1 MTSKIETI
9 NGKGMIVIDGVAY
22 PPYMFRSFRPMP
34 SSVSLFHRSGIKL
47 FQMLVSGRIS
57 TLGVPYSNYGEV
69 WVGENKYDFTPFD
82 NQMAMFKRFAPDGK
96 FMIMIELDTPLW
108 RLESHPDSDDGY
120 VYLGKAALD
129 EDFLSDAEKY
139 TKALVRYAEDTY
151 GDDIFAYAF
160 SMGHC
165 TEWFDYPGYYEPSER
180 QREDYR
186 KHYGAEIPTEK
197 ELRDATGDCMREP
210 TANETNYRKHACTII
225 PKVIKRF
232 AKIIKEEL
240 NYKKILGTF
249 YGYTVNAS
257 PGYQICVSSVGYE
270 SVWQDEN
277 IDMIFAPTSYS
288 RGDDVRELTGAST
301 YQCLVDSITQNN
313 KLYLHEIDHRTHLA
327 GFALENA
334 KIIESYPDV
343 YTTVEMLRRDLAA
356 SQCKGSALWWFDFL
370 GGYYNCPEL
379 EAELKLQTGIMD
391 KLTKMDRESA
401 SEIAVFADPFEFNL
415 LKEELNLTV
424 DYVRY
429 NLNNLHKCGAPFEVY
444 NLSDITKI
452 DLSRYKML
460 VFLYA
465 PKISCDVQK
474 IIDSTPDK
482 LKVFIHLPG
491 VLDGDKYDLSAPEKV
506 TKMSLC
512 PMQNYENA
520 SYEGEK
526 YGFHTSV
533 SPIFSVSDKEA
544 TPISNYEGGKIA
556 AAIKGDIAYVGVGKL
571 PSSLWM
577 RLAKEA
583 GVHVYSENIV
593 PIYAD
598 SRFIACQFPEKKT
611 DSIKVKK
618 DGIYTDLF
626 TGKQYESKG
635 GILEFSHYEYQM
647 MMFVKEDKKN

>member
-9 NGKGMIVIDGVAY
+9 NGKGMIVIDGVAF

-34 SSVSLFHRSGIKL
+34 SNVSLFHRAGIKL
-47 FQMLVSGRIS
+47 YQMLVSGRIS
-57 TLGVPYSNYGEV
+57 TLGVPYSNYGDV
-69 WVGENKYDFTPFD
+69 WVGEDKYDFTAFD
-82 NQMAMFKRFAPDGK
+82 LQMAMFKRFAPDGK
-96 FMIMIELDTPLW
+96 FMIMIELDAPEWYLK
-108 RLESHPDSDDGY
+108 SHPECDDGY

-129 EDFLSDAEKY
+129 EKFLSDAEKY
-139 TKALVRYAEDTY
+139 AKALVRYAEDTY
-151 GDDIFAYAF
+151 GEDVFGYAF

-165 TEWFDYPGYYEPSER
+165 TEWFDYPGYYEPSIR

-186 KHYGAEIPTEK
+186 AHFGAEIPTET
-197 ELRDATGDCMREP
+197 ELREATGDCMRDP
-210 TANETNYRKHACTII
+210 ISNVTNYRKHACTII

-232 AKIIKEEL
+232 AKVIKEEL

-301 YQCLVDSITQNN
+301 YQCLVDSIAVNN

-327 GFALENA
+327 GFALDNG
-334 KIIESYPDV
+334 KIIESYPDL
-343 YTTVEMLRRDLAA
+343 YTTVEMLRRDLCA

-391 KLTKMDRESA
+391 RLTSMERESV
-401 SEIAVFADPFEFNL
+401 SEIALFADPFEFNL

-452 DLSRYKML
+452 NLSRYKML

-465 PKISCDVQK
+465 PKIDESVQK

-491 VLDGDKYDLSAPEKV
+491 VLKEKEYDLSAPEKV
-506 TKMSLC
+506 TKMTLSKKES
-512 PMQNYENA
+512 YENA
-520 SYEGEK
+520 VFEDEK
-526 YGFHTSV
+526 FGFHTDV
-533 SPIFSVSDKEA
+533 
-544 TPISNYEGGKIA
+544 TPILSVTDRDAVTLAKYEGGEVS
-556 AAIKGDIAYVGVGKL
+556 AAIKGDRAYIGVGKI
-571 PSSLWM
+571 PASLWM
-577 RLAKEA
+577 RLAKESGA
-583 GVHVYSENIV
+583 HIYSDKRV

-598 SRFIACQFPEKKT
+598 SRFISCQFPDNKT
-611 DSIKVKK
+611 DSIKVKE
-618 DGIYTDLF
+618 DGIYTELF